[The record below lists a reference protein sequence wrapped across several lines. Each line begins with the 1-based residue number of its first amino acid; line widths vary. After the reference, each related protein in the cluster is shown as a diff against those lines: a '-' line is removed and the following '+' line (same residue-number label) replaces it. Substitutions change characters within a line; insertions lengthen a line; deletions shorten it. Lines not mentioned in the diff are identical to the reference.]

1 MTSSGRLVVNS
12 RASCLDGAEGDVSIL
27 CLSLCASSP
36 NMFCCPLV
44 APMLR
49 RISAPQQST
58 HTPLQ
63 VQQGWGAPA
72 ASKAPWSGNRP
83 FQSRAEHASPRFR
96 RPVCIACT
104 ASCATCAHS
113 VVPAKHSAKRSE
125 VLFSGMVSGLLVS
138 QDWYGARFP
147 FKHGIDRESCLRISL
162 GEMRRVPV
170 SI

>member
-1 MTSSGRLVVNS
+1 MTSGGRLVVSS
-12 RASCLDGAEGDVSIL
+12 RASCLGAEGDVSIL
-27 CLSLCASSP
+27 CLSLSASSP
-36 NMFCCPLV
+36 NIFCCPLV
-44 APMLR
+44 APLLR

-72 ASKAPWSGNRP
+72 ASKAPWSGNRT

-104 ASCATCAHS
+104 ASCATCES

-125 VLFSGMVSGLLVS
+125 VLFSGMVSALLVS
-138 QDWYGARFP
+138 QDWCGARFP
-147 FKHGIDRESCLRISL
+147 FKHEVDRKSCL
-162 GEMRRVPV
+162 
-170 SI
+170 

>member
-1 MTSSGRLVVNS
+1 MTSSGRLVVSS

-27 CLSLCASSP
+27 CLSLPASSSTI
-36 NMFCCPLV
+36 FCCPLV
-44 APMLR
+44 APLLR
-49 RISAPQQST
+49 RISAPKQST
-58 HTPLQ
+58 HTPLQVQ

-72 ASKAPWSGNRP
+72 ASKAPWSGNRT

-125 VLFSGMVSGLLVS
+125 VLFSGMVSALLVS
-138 QDWYGARFP
+138 QDWCGARFP
-147 FKHGIDRESCLRISL
+147 FKHEVDRKSCL
-162 GEMRRVPV
+162 
-170 SI
+170 

>member
-1 MTSSGRLVVNS
+1 MTSSGRLVVTI

-27 CLSLCASSP
+27 CLSLPASSSTI
-36 NMFCCPLV
+36 FCCPLV
-44 APMLR
+44 APLLR
-49 RISAPQQST
+49 RVSAPKQLT

-63 VQQGWGAPA
+63 VQQGWGVPA
-72 ASKAPWSGNRP
+72 ASKAPWSGNLT

-138 QDWYGARFP
+138 QDWCGARFP
-147 FKHGIDRESCLRISL
+147 IKHEVDRKSCLRIPL
-162 GEMRRVPV
+162 
-170 SI
+170 